1 VDVKVVAPRLFG
13 AAFLMSGQV
22 CAAVKRLYV
31 HQSIY
36 ADMVTEL
43 SGYAQLAK
51 AAPESDGGTMGP
63 LVTRPQFERVSELVS
78 DALAHGA
85 KAAAGGGPAAGS
97 GYYFTPTILTDAGPG
112 LRVVDE
118 EQFGP
123 VLPVIPFDDV
133 EDAIEAAN
141 ATEYGLCGSIWT
153 SDIERGQEL
162 AARLQCGTAWVN
174 NHTEVAPHIPFGG
187 VKSSGVGRSGG
198 RPGIDAYSNL
208 QSQVVY
214 KGLDRVRG

>member
-1 VDVKVVAPRLFG
+1 MR
-13 AAFLMSGQV
+13 SGN
-22 CAAVKRLYV
+22 
-31 HQSIY
+31 
-36 ADMVTEL
+36 
-43 SGYAQLAK
+43 
-51 AAPESDGGTMGP
+51 
-63 LVTRPQFERVSELVS
+63 
-78 DALAHGA
+78 
-85 KAAAGGGPAAGS
+85 
-97 GYYFTPTILTDAGPG
+97 YFTPTILTDAGPG

-133 EDAIEAAN
+133 DDAIEAAN

-198 RPGIDAYSNL
+198 RPGIDAYSSL
-208 QSQVVY
+208 QSQVIY